1 MVAWFICFPP
11 QRVKGRRLTLDIDT
25 PPMAHPAIHGGG
37 TRSLCKRLL
46 RSQTLSSPSV
56 CFSILSSA
64 RHFKP
69 TISRNP
75 IYRLRFSAPKFSS
88 CGANGNRDFKRDAT
102 SSETMSEPLKGEAP
116 MKVKALPRIKEGSLI
131 VNGKVLLKGVPS
143 NVAVYPVTDE
153 LSSST
158 SSTSAVYLGAS
169 SSMPSS
175 RHVFPIGIL
184 QEYKFLCLFR
194 HKIWWMIPRFGSSG
208 SDVPI
213 ETQMLLLEVTE
224 EPAVSGGNSSRRL
237 VRNSFYVLFLPVLEG
252 QFRSTLQGTSA
263 NELQFCVESGDAW
276 TETINVSEAVFINSG
291 DNPFELIKDS
301 IKILEGRKG
310 TFTHIKHKKKP
321 AHLDWFGWCTWDAF
335 YKDVNPLGIK
345 QGLESFSEGGC
356 PPKFLIIDDGWQDTL
371 NEFENDGEPL
381 ASGTQFASRLVDFRE
396 SSKFM
401 SMAVDISCNNLYDMV
416 KCFKEKY
423 GLKFVYVWHA
433 LVGYWGGVLPSSE
446 KMKKYNPK
454 LMYPIQSPGNVG
466 NFRDIAM
473 DSLEKYGVGLIDPYK
488 IYDFFNDF
496 HCYLSSCGID
506 GVKVDVQNLVETLGT
521 GFGGRVSLTRQYQQA
536 LEESVARNFKE
547 NNLICCM
554 SLNTDS
560 IYSSWRSATA
570 RASEDFMPR
579 EPTFQTV
586 HVASVAFNSLLL
598 GEIMVPDW
606 DMFQSEHYAAE
617 FHGAARALGGCPVY
631 VSDKPGR
638 HNFKI
643 LKKLV
648 LPDGS
653 ILRARYTGRPTRD
666 CLFVDTVM
674 DGKSLMKIWNLNKL
688 SGVVGV
694 FNCQGAGNWSLKG
707 GPEYNPIT
715 SAKSLNLS
723 GHVSPLDIDYLY
735 EDTDENCCGDCAVF
749 DFRTGSLTRLPK
761 EDRVEVSLG
770 TLECEVFTISPIRV
784 FSETLHFAPL
794 GLIDMYNSGGANES
808 MSFIPEPSKPIVSI
822 EARGCGRFGVYSNEK
837 PSQCTVDSKQEEFTY
852 NLDNGLLV
860 INLEG
865 KCRLRDI
872 KIMY

>member
-1 MVAWFICFPP
+1 
-11 QRVKGRRLTLDIDT
+11 
-25 PPMAHPAIHGGG
+25 MAHNTVYSGG
-37 TRSLCKRLL
+37 TRSLSKRFL
-46 RSQTLSSPSV
+46 RKLHPLNSSSV
-56 CFSILSSA
+56 CVSILTSA
-64 RHFKP
+64 HHFKP
-69 TISRNP
+69 TIPRNP

-88 CGANGNRDFKRDAT
+88 CGKNGSRDLKNDAT
-102 SSETMSEPLKGEAP
+102 FSETTREPSKGEAQ
-116 MKVKALPRIKEGSLI
+116 MKVKNALPCMKEGFLI

-143 NVAVYPVTDE
+143 NVAVYPVTDD

-158 SSTSAVYLGAS
+158 SSTSAVYLGAIS
-169 SSMPSS
+169 SIPSS

-224 EPAVSGGNSSRRL
+224 KSAVSDGNSSRRF
-237 VRNSFYVLFLPVLEG
+237 VGYSFYVLFLPVVEG
-252 QFRSTLQGTSA
+252 QFRATLQGTSA
-263 NELQFCVESGDAW
+263 NELQFCVESGDAC
-276 TETINVSEAVFINSG
+276 TETNSVSKTVFINSG
-291 DNPFELIKDS
+291 DNPFELMKDS
-301 IKILEGRKG
+301 IKILEGHQG
-310 TFTHIKHKKKP
+310 TFTHVKHKKRP

-345 QGLESFSEGGC
+345 AGLESFSEGGC
-356 PPKFLIIDDGWQDTL
+356 PPKYLIIDDGWQDTI
-371 NEFENDGEPL
+371 NEFEKDGEPL
-381 ASGTQFASRLVDFRE
+381 PSGSQFASRLVDFRE

-401 SMAVDISCNNLYDMV
+401 SMGVDISCNNLHEMV
-416 KCFKEKY
+416 KFFKEKY

-433 LVGYWGGVLPSSE
+433 IVGYWGGVLPSSE
-446 KMKKYNPK
+446 KMKKYHPK
-454 LMYPIQSPGNVG
+454 MIYPIQSPGNIG

-473 DSLEKYGVGLIDPYK
+473 DSLEKYGVGLIDPYR

-506 GVKVDVQNLVETLGT
+506 GVKVDVQNLIETLGM

-586 HVASVAFNSLLL
+586 HVASIAFNSLLL
-598 GEIMVPDW
+598 GEIVVPDW

-638 HNFKI
+638 HDFKI

-653 ILRARYTGRPTRD
+653 ILRARYAGRPTRD

-688 SGVVGV
+688 SGVIGV

-735 EDTDENCCGDCAVF
+735 EVTDENCCGDCAVF
-749 DFRTGSLTRLPK
+749 DFHTGSLTRLPK
-761 EDRVEVSLG
+761 EDKVEVSLG

-784 FSETLHFAPL
+784 FSETLHLAPL

-808 MSFIPEPSKPIVSI
+808 ISFITEPSKHIVSI
-822 EARGCGRFGVYSNEK
+822 EAWGCGRFGVYSTEK
-837 PSQCTVDSKQEEFTY
+837 PSQCTVDSKQEEFIY
-852 NLDNGLLV
+852 DLDNGLLV

-865 KCRLRDI
+865 ECRLRDI